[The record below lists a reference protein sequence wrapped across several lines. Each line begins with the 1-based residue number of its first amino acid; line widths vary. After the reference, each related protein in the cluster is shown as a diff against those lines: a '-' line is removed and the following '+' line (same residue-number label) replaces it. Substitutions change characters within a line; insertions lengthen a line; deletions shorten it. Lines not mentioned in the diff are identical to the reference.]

1 MKNQIIKINEETS
14 IELVPAQIKVH
25 GLDKLEEFVATA
37 NNRASSLVV
46 TEQTFKDDRKYRA
59 DLNKLQDRIKRIRI
73 DSKDKLLKPYEP
85 FEEKMKGFE
94 RSVADSSSQINVQVA
109 YFVEQQRQAKKE
121 LIEQFIEEAA
131 PNYNCEPQEVEIDDK
146 WLNKSTSKKTWE
158 EAVTLR
164 MNLIKENKERRK
176 ADENQLKFS
185 AKLLGVDPLPYIN
198 LLNHD
203 VKIDEIQQA
212 MQDDIEMQK
221 AKNAEREASEK
232 VVHNKVIDTSTGE
245 VKANVQSVTLKLTG
259 TNDKLNALRKYLDNS
274 GIKFEKVVD

>member
-1 MKNQIIKINEETS
+1 MANEIIKINEKTNV
-14 IELVPAQIKVH
+14 ELVPAKIKINGFDQLKEYV
-25 GLDKLEEFVATA
+25 ENSVAKA
-37 NNRASSLVV
+37 NNIV
-46 TEQTFKDDRKYRA
+46 TEQSLKGDKEQKTE
-59 DLNKLQDRIKRIRI
+59 LNKKVKKIRRIRI
-73 DSKDKLLKPYEP
+73 DIQNKILEPYAVFADQMKEFEKSLENSSDKKKTQID
-85 FEEKMKGFE
+85 FFIEKE
-94 RSVADSSSQINVQVA
+94 
-109 YFVEQQRQAKKE
+109 RQAKKE

-131 PNYNCEPQEVEIDDK
+131 ANYNCEPNEVEIDDK

-245 VKANVQSVTLKLTG
+245 VKAKVQSVTLKLTG

-274 GIKFEKVVD
+274 GIKFEKVAD

>member
-1 MKNQIIKINEETS
+1 MENQIIKIDEKA
-14 IELVPAQIKVH
+14 IVELVPAKIKINGFDQLKEYV
-25 GLDKLEEFVATA
+25 ENSVAEA
-37 NNRASSLVV
+37 NHIV
-46 TEQTFKDDRKYRA
+46 TEQSLKGDKKQKTE
-59 DLNKLQDRIKRIRI
+59 LNKKINKIKRVRI
-73 DSKDKLLKPYEP
+73 DIQNKILEPYTVFADQMKE
-85 FEEKMKGFE
+85 FEKSLANSSDKMKT
-94 RSVADSSSQINVQVA
+94 QID
-109 YFVEQQRQAKKE
+109 FFIEKERQAKKE

-176 ADENQLKFS
+176 SDENQLKFS

-203 VKIDEIQQA
+203 VTIDNIQQA
-212 MQDDIEMQK
+212 MQDDIEIQK

-245 VKANVQSVTLKLTG
+245 VKAKVQSVTLKLTG
-259 TNDKLNALRKYLDNS
+259 TNDKLNALIKYLDNN
-274 GIKFEKVVD
+274 GIKFEMVAD

>member
-1 MKNQIIKINEETS
+1 MENQIIKINEETS

-25 GLDKLEEFVATA
+25 GLDKLEEFVTAA
-37 NNRASSLVV
+37 NNRASNLVV
-46 TEQTFKDDRKYRA
+46 TEQTFKGDRKYRA

-73 DSKDKLLKPYEP
+73 DSKDKLLKPYAP

-94 RSVADSSSQINVQVA
+94 KSVADSSSQINVQVA
-109 YFVEQQRQAKKE
+109 YFVEKQRQAKKE
-121 LIEQFIEEAA
+121 LIEKFIEEAA
-131 PNYNCEPQEVEIDDK
+131 PNYNCEPNEVEIDDK

-221 AKNAEREASEK
+221 AKNAEREVSEK

-245 VKANVQSVTLKLTG
+245 VKAKVQSVTLKLTG
-259 TNDKLNALRKYLDNS
+259 TNDKFNALRKYLDNN
-274 GIKFEKVVD
+274 GIKFEKVAD